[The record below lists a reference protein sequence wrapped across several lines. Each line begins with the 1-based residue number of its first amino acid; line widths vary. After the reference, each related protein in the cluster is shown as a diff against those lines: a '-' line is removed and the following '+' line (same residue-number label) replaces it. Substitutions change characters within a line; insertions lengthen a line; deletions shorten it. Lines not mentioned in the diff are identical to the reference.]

1 MQLLSVSFGLA
12 AGEVLSLLVLGVFA
26 ATKLHTLGWVC
37 LATVAV
43 IETPLVVLLPRVQR
57 RAMVRRGS
65 SFPAQALAAPARV
78 PLAQDRGLSP
88 GRHSCLYRLGRPRNP
103 GPFRTCQGWSDQPEL

>member
-1 MQLLSVSFGLA
+1 MQLLSVRIGLV

-26 ATKLHTLGWVC
+26 ATTLHTLGWVC

-57 RAMVRRGS
+57 RAMVRRGVV
-65 SFPAQALAAPARV
+65 FQ
-78 PLAQDRGLSP
+78 
-88 GRHSCLYRLGRPRNP
+88 HRP
-103 GPFRTCQGWSDQPEL
+103 